1 MTTVQLGP
9 STERFGPYLLR
20 GLIGR
25 GAMGEVHRAVDTSHD
40 GRMVALKVLPGDVSN
55 DPDRRDRFRRE
66 SEIVAGLGE
75 PHVVPVHRYGEIGGR
90 LFLDMQLVDGPDLGA
105 YLVASGP
112 LPPEVAVGIVE
123 QVAAALDAA
132 HDAGLVHGDV
142 KPSNVLVHRPVP
154 GRAPDVVL
162 ADFGIA
168 GGAAGFGTVEYLAP
182 ERLRGL
188 PGDRRVDVYA
198 LACVLHELL
207 TGTRAFAGEFA
218 AQVHGHLHRVP
229 PRPSSVIAALPPAL
243 DLVVASGMAKDPA
256 ARCPTA
262 GALAAQARAA
272 LAPARPSGQPTR
284 RQVLVA
290 ATAGVLTLGAGLAVS
305 SVVRGG
311 GTLTP
316 VAPADEPLP
325 FALGPRPEPAIT
337 ERAVGIRSVE
347 LSPFVVAAVGGS
359 AVAVV
364 LTTEGFQGWD
374 LGTDTPIGPL
384 QSRDVTTGIATDTS
398 SIALADVDGTPVLC
412 SAAFGEPAIALT
424 DLRTG
429 APWGPPITPT
439 GAAVEVVAVAVVD
452 GSAVVLSVDENKALA
467 RTDLRTARP
476 LGPPVPYPDVN
487 ELWRLEVYELGGRP
501 CVVTGSDVMTADPL
515 VTTVRDVATLDVVG
529 RGELLAALGE
539 LDGTPVALSGIGAQV
554 RVVDLAS
561 GNLVRDIPA
570 PASVVTAV
578 ELSGRLV
585 AVAGGETGE
594 IALYDVATATR
605 IGAPLTGHEAK
616 VNALRPIVLGDR
628 PVLVS
633 AAQDNAIRVWDLAVR
648 AHGG

>member
-9 STERFGPYLLR
+9 PTEKFGPYLLR

-25 GAMGEVHRAVDTSHD
+25 GGMGEVHRAVDTTHH
-40 GRMVALKVLPGDVSN
+40 GRMVALKLLPPEVSD

-75 PHVVPVHRYGEIGGR
+75 PHVIPVHRYGEIDGR

-112 LPPEVAVGIVE
+112 LPPEVAVAIVE

-154 GRAPDVVL
+154 GRVPDVVL
-162 ADFGIA
+162 ADFGVA
-168 GGAAGFGTVEYLAP
+168 GAAAGFGTVEYLAP
-182 ERLRGL
+182 ERLRGH

-218 AQVHGHLHRVP
+218 AQVHGHLHRPP
-229 PRPSSVIAALPPAL
+229 PRPSSAIATLPPAL
-243 DLVVASGMAKDPA
+243 DLVVASGMTKEPA
-256 ARCPTA
+256 VRCATA

-272 LAPARPSGQPTR
+272 LAPASTPKRRPTR
-284 RQVLVA
+284 RQVLLA
-290 ATAGVLTLGAGLAVS
+290 ASAGVLTLGGGLVVS
-305 SVVRGG
+305 SIVRGG
-311 GTLTP
+311 TP
-316 VAPADEPLP
+316 GPSAPEPLP
-325 FALGPRPEPAIT
+325 FGLGPRPEPVIT

-347 LSPFVVAAVGGS
+347 LYPFVTAAVGGS

-374 LGTDTPIGPL
+374 LDSDTPIGPL
-384 QSRDVTTGIATDTS
+384 LSREVTGGIATDTS
-398 SIALADVDGTPVLC
+398 SIALADVDGTAVLC

-429 APWGPPITPT
+429 APWGPPLTPS
-439 GAAVEVVAVAVVD
+439 GGPVEVITTAVVD
-452 GSAVVLSVDENKALA
+452 GTPVVLSVDENKVLA
-467 RTDLRTARP
+467 RTDLRTSRP
-476 LGPPVPYPDVN
+476 LGPPVAYPEIN
-487 ELWRLEVYELGGRP
+487 ELSPLEVFDLAGHP

-515 VTTVRDVATLDVVG
+515 VSTVRDVATLDEVG
-529 RGELLAALGE
+529 RGELIEAMAV
-539 LDGTPVALSGIGAQV
+539 LDGTPVVLSGLGIQI
-554 RVVDLAS
+554 RVIDLAN
-561 GNLVRDIPA
+561 GNLRREIPA
-570 PASVVTAV
+570 AADVVTAV

-585 AVAGGETGE
+585 AVAGASTGE
-594 IALYDVATATR
+594 IGLYDVASATR
-605 IGAPLTGHEAK
+605 IGIPLTGHQAK
-616 VNALRPIVLGDR
+616 ITALKTIRLGDR